1 MPHVYNYSDRI
12 HLSAGGRTFIELVV
26 CLAVYWEGA
35 ELHREMAE
43 GGVALGDGA
52 QEGEKETG
60 GAEFEETPEDES

>member
-1 MPHVYNYSDRI
+1 VHP
-12 HLSAGGRTFIELVV
+12 LAGHRARL
-26 CLAVYWEGA
+26 EGA